1 MANSPHTKRLE
12 EPDMIPEVIGAI
24 VTRSSSD
31 FWGCG
36 FPGGSDGKES
46 AMREPRVLSLSRED
60 LLEEEMA
67 THSSILAGEIHGQRP
82 GIISKHGGFC
92 APDGDSARI

>member
-1 MANSPHTKRLE
+1 
-12 EPDMIPEVIGAI
+12 MIPEVIGAI

-60 LLEEEMA
+60 PLEEEMA
-67 THSSILAGEIHGQRP
+67 THSSILAGEIHGQRSLAGYSP
-82 GIISKHGGFC
+82 WGRKESDRTEGPTSTHLGL
-92 APDGDSARI
+92 